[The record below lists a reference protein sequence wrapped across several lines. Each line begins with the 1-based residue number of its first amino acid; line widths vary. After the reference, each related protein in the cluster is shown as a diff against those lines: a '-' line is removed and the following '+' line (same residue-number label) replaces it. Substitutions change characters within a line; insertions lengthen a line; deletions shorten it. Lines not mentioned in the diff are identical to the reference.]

1 MAVKKH
7 PAYAGRK
14 RPHETIKSAISAP
27 QSTQG
32 PEQRLDGR
40 KSGLDRLLDLLK
52 IGLSLANIII
62 ALLKH

>member
-1 MAVKKH
+1 MPVKKN

-14 RPHETIKSAISAP
+14 RPQGTVKSEISNP
-27 QSTQG
+27 PSTQG

-40 KSGLDRLLDLLK
+40 KLGLDRLLDLLK
-52 IGLSLANIII
+52 IGLGLANIVI